1 MPLTDRAIK
10 NAKPA
15 EKPLK
20 LFDGGGLFL
29 LVPPHGGKWWRL
41 KYRFG
46 GKEKLLSLGVYPD
59 VSLKEA
65 RDRRQAARKQ
75 LSNGID
81 PGAAR
86 KAEKGV
92 SSAES
97 FEAVAREWYVKYS
110 PNWSEVHAK
119 RIIRDLERDI
129 FPWMGAKPINEIVAP
144 ELLTVLRRIEHR
156 GAVETAHRALQ
167 VCGQVFRYGVATG
180 KAVRDPSGD
189 LKRALPPVKK
199 KNFASITDPKA
210 VAELLRALDDYQ
222 GALPTR
228 CALKLAPLVFVRPG
242 ELRRAEWQEIDL
254 DASEWRIPAD
264 KMKARQP
271 HIIPLS
277 TQAVEVLCE
286 LKPLTGSGKYVF
298 PGVRSRGRP
307 MSENTVNAALRR
319 LGYTKEQMTGHGFRS
334 MASTILH
341 EQGWESAIIEL
352 QLSHTERNKVK
363 AAYNFAQHLTK
374 RREMMQQWAD
384 YLDQLRSSLFAGW
397 SGDCA
402 GTSPSTSVTVDTSV
416 SCTATFDVN
425 GN

>member
-1 MPLTDRAIK
+1 MPLTDTAIK
-10 NAKPA
+10 NAKST
-15 EKPLK
+15 EKALK

-29 LVPPHGGKWWRL
+29 LVTPRGGKWWRL
-41 KYRFG
+41 KYRFR

-65 RDRRQAARKQ
+65 RDRRHAARKQ
-75 LSNGID
+75 LSGGID

-86 KAEKGV
+86 KAAKGV

-97 FEAVAREWYVKYS
+97 FEAIALEWYAKYS
-110 PNWSEVHAK
+110 PNWSDVHAK
-119 RIIRDLERDI
+119 RILRDLERDV
-129 FPWMGAKPINEIVAP
+129 FPWMGSTPINEILAP

-156 GAVETAHRALQ
+156 GAIETAHRALQ

-189 LKRALPPVKK
+189 LKGALPPVKK
-199 KNFASITDPKA
+199 KNFASITEPKA
-210 VAELLRALDDYQ
+210 VAELLRTIDDYQ

-254 DASEWRIPAD
+254 EAAEWRIPAD

-277 TQAVEVLCE
+277 AQAVGILRE
-286 LKPLTGSGKYVF
+286 LKPLTGSCKYVF
-298 PGVRSRGRP
+298 PGVRSRSRP

-319 LGYTKEQMTGHGFRS
+319 LGYTKAQMTGHGFRS

-363 AAYNFAQHLTK
+363 AAYNFAQHLIK
-374 RREMMQQWAD
+374 RREMMQEWAD
-384 YLDQLRSSLFAGW
+384 YLDRLKAGAEVIQLPQHA
-397 SGDCA
+397 
-402 GTSPSTSVTVDTSV
+402 
-416 SCTATFDVN
+416 
-425 GN
+425 